1 MHEHVSWA
9 GHRDATSTN
18 AIRRNTAPSSPHPAS
33 AHPPTHS
40 HSLVYARKHAHSEP
54 TPARHAWGGREG
66 WPPGPLQRITDGML
80 QRCTAVSGCGG
91 THGACTSP
99 RDQEASA
106 SSEDAANRKGN
117 ITIHIRAAVA
127 IHRSRVQ
134 HRRLVRRASRA
145 RPAAA
150 CVVLPMVYVGV
161 VRCIAA
167 LEQAVGR
174 IMDRDARWG
183 RGLLACPSE
192 GRASAQEAGR
202 RQPVWAGQPSL
213 VLT

>member
-18 AIRRNTAPSSPHPAS
+18 AIRRNTAPSSPQPAS

-80 QRCTAVSGCGG
+80 QRCTAVLGCGG

-117 ITIHIRAAVA
+117 ITMHIRAAVA

-134 HRRLVRRASRA
+134 HRRLVRRASQA

-150 CVVLPMVYVGV
+150 CVVLPVVYVGV

-167 LEQAVGR
+167 LEQAVRSHYGQR
-174 IMDRDARWG
+174 RSLGTGEAYLHAHRRAGHRRRRPGATSRCG
-183 RGLLACPSE
+183 RG
-192 GRASAQEAGR
+192 
-202 RQPVWAGQPSL
+202 SL
-213 VLT
+213 RWC